1 MESNLNIRYKN
12 RCRVNY
18 ITATLKD
25 EGDVILPP
33 SLESDGFAFP
43 ETARWCL
50 GALKNLLRPSKLA
63 PSNGIG
69 DRISL
74 TDTLP
79 TDDEDDGISLKD
91 LGFVIHNMDASA
103 IATHAILD
111 AGILPFLLSLLQH
124 NEIHHDSASENDIW
138 YNWQSNSVHDSALYI
153 LMHMSSVPQTRKE
166 LRENYECVDVLSNI
180 VVYGKQ
186 VIGERLLKSK
196 DDEELESLSQLRLQ
210 CLKAVS
216 THSSNVFAIATVV
229 VISSLFSLTFCTCSD
244 WL

>member
-1 MESNLNIRYKN
+1 MNIRYKN
-12 RCRVNY
+12 RFREHD
-18 ITATLKD
+18 ITATTKD
-25 EGDVILPP
+25 EGNAILPP
-33 SLESDGFAFP
+33 SLEREGFAFP
-43 ETARWCL
+43 ETVRWCL

-74 TDTLP
+74 VDTLP
-79 TDDEDDGISLKD
+79 TNDEDDGILLKD
-91 LGFVIHNMDASA
+91 LGFVTHNMDASA

-111 AGILPFLLSLLQH
+111 AGILPFFLSLLQH
-124 NEIHHDSASENDIW
+124 NETCHHDSALMSENDIW
-138 YNWQSNSVHDSALYI
+138 YNWQSNSVQDSALYI
-153 LMHMSSVPQTRKE
+153 LMHMSSVPQVRKE

-180 VVYGKQ
+180 VNYGKK

-216 THSSNVFAIATVV
+216 THSSNVFAFDTDAA
-229 VISSLFSLTFCTCSD
+229 ISPVLSNILHL
-244 WL
+244 

>member
-1 MESNLNIRYKN
+1 MNIRYKN

-74 TDTLP
+74 ADTLP
-79 TDDEDDGISLKD
+79 TNDEDDGILLKD
-91 LGFVIHNMDASA
+91 LGFVTHNMDASA

-124 NEIHHDSASENDIW
+124 NEIHHGSALENDIW
-138 YNWQSNSVHDSALYI
+138 YNWQSNSVQDSALYI
-153 LMHMSSVPQTRKE
+153 LMHMSSAPQTRKE

-180 VVYGKQ
+180 VVYGKK

-216 THSSNVFAIATVV
+216 THSSNVFALDTVV
-229 VISSLFSLTFCTCSD
+229 AISPLFSLTFCTCSD